1 MSRTPFRPAGLVAGL
16 AALALGLS
24 ACGGSADQGA
34 PAQDQQ
40 DPEQQQLPVVASTD
54 AWGSVARAIGGNF
67 VRVEPIIDSP
77 GQDPHGYEATPR
89 DATTIGDGRLILRN
103 GGGYDDFMTGL
114 IDASGNAAPVIDAV
128 QVSGL
133 GDAEDAEGAAAGH
146 EHGHDEAGHAHGG
159 SNEHVWYSPATVEK
173 VGQALA
179 RELGTL
185 DPANAQYY
193 STNAQALS
201 GGIAQ
206 LTSKATDIGRQ
217 HPGARVVVT
226 EPVPEYL
233 LDAAGVQNVTPQEF
247 SSAVEE
253 GTDPPAA
260 VVAQTLGL
268 FGAQPPVDALVLN
281 GQTQSAATDQ
291 VRDAAEQAGVPVVEM
306 SETLPDGVTDYMQ
319 WMNTNLDAL
328 DGALTR

>member
-1 MSRTPFRPAGLVAGL
+1 MLILPGSNA
-16 AALALGLS
+16 LS
-24 ACGGSADQGA
+24 AFRSQRLLSQLQAVA
-34 PAQDQQ
+34 PSIAAVQ
-40 DPEQQQLPVVASTD
+40 
-54 AWGSVARAIGGNF
+54 ARF
-67 VRVEPIIDSP
+67 Y
-77 GQDPHGYEATPR
+77 H
-89 DATTIGDGRLILRN
+89 
-103 GGGYDDFMTGL
+103 F
-114 IDASGNAAPVIDAV
+114 IDASAPLTTEDTERLSAMLTYGEPAAQTLYEGVTEEFFVI
-128 QVSGL
+128 
-133 GDAEDAEGAAAGH
+133 
-146 EHGHDEAGHAHGG
+146 
-159 SNEHVWYSPATVEK
+159 P
-173 VGQALA
+173 
-179 RELGTL
+179 RLGTIS
-185 DPANAQYY
+185 PWA
-193 STNAQALS
+193 
-201 GGIAQ
+201 
-206 LTSKATDIGRQ
+206 SKATDIGRQ

-247 SSAVEE
+247 SSTVEE